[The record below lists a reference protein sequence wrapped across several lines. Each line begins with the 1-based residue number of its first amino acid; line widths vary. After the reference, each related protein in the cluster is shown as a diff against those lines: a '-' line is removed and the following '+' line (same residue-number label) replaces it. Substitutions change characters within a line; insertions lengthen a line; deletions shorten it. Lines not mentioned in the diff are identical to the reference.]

1 MTVSDINGNVL
12 FWSSAGNCG
21 FKGAKK
27 GTPYAAQVACGYVL
41 KKAVDQGM
49 RQVEI
54 HVSGVGSSRDSA
66 IREVQNFGLF
76 ISLIKDST
84 PVPHNGCRPKKKRR
98 V

>member
-1 MTVSDINGNVL
+1 
-12 FWSSAGNCG
+12 
-21 FKGAKK
+21 
-27 GTPYAAQVACGYVL
+27 
-41 KKAVDQGM
+41 M
-49 RQVEI
+49 RQVEV
-54 HVSGVGSSRDSA
+54 HVCGVGSSRDSA

>member
-1 MTVSDINGNVL
+1 M

-27 GTPYAAQVACGYVL
+27 GTPYAAQIACNYVL
-41 KKAVDQGM
+41 KKAIDQGM